1 MDNFNDLWAA
11 LALVLVIEGLLPFI
25 SPRFYRQ
32 SAEQLSALPDRVIRM
47 IGLAVIV
54 VGLVSLSLIR
64 G

>member
-1 MDNFNDLWAA
+1 MDNMGDLWAA

-32 SAEQLSALPDRVIRM
+32 SAEQMSALPDRVIRM
-47 IGLAVIV
+47 IGLVVIF
-54 VGLVSLSLIR
+54 VGLVALILIR

>member
-1 MDNFNDLWAA
+1 MGSADDLWAA

-32 SAEQLSALPDRVIRM
+32 SAEQLSALPDRVLRM
-47 IGLAVIV
+47 VGLGVIV
-54 VGLVSLSLIR
+54 VGLVLLSFIR

>member
-1 MDNFNDLWAA
+1 MEMMNDLWAA

-32 SAEQLSALPDRVIRM
+32 SAQQLSALPDRAIRM

-54 VGLVSLSLIR
+54 VGLVSLSIVR

>member
-1 MDNFNDLWAA
+1 MDVMNDLWAA
-11 LALVLVIEGLLPFI
+11 LALVLVIEGLLPFV

-32 SAEQLSALPDRVIRM
+32 SAQQLSALSDRAIRM

-54 VGLVSLSLIR
+54 VGLVSLILIR

>member
-32 SAEQLSALPDRVIRM
+32 SAQQLSALSDRAIRM
-47 IGLAVIV
+47 IGLVVIV

>member
-1 MDNFNDLWAA
+1 MGSADDLWAA

-32 SAEQLSALPDRVIRM
+32 SAEQLSALPDRVLRM
-47 IGLAVIV
+47 VGLGVIV
-54 VGLVSLSLIR
+54 LGLVLLGFIR

>member
-1 MDNFNDLWAA
+1 MDNLNDLWTA

-32 SAEQLSALPDRVIRM
+32 SAEQLSTLPDRVIRM

-54 VGLVSLSLIR
+54 VGLVTLSLIR

>member
-1 MDNFNDLWAA
+1 MNTFLMA
-11 LALVLVIEGLLPFI
+11 LGLMLVIEGLLPFI

-32 SAEQLSALPDRVIRM
+32 SAQQLSALPDRAIRM

-54 VGLVSLSLIR
+54 VGLVSLSIVR

>member
-1 MDNFNDLWAA
+1 MDNLNDLWTAP
-11 LALVLVIEGLLPFI
+11 ALVLVIEGLLPFI

-47 IGLAVIV
+47 IGLAVII

-64 G
+64 S

>member
-1 MDNFNDLWAA
+1 MEMMNDLWAA

-32 SAEQLSALPDRVIRM
+32 SAQQLSALPDRAIRM
-47 IGLAVIV
+47 IGLVVIV
-54 VGLVSLSLIR
+54 VGLVSLSIVR

>member
-1 MDNFNDLWAA
+1 MDIANDVWAA

-25 SPRFYRQ
+25 SPRIYRQ

-47 IGLAVIV
+47 IGLAVIII
-54 VGLVSLSLIR
+54 GLVSLSFIR